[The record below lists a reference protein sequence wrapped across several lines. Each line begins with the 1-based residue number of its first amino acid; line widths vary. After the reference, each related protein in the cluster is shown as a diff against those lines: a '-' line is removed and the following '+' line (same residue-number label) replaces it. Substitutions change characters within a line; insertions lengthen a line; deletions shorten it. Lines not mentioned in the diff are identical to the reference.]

1 MTVRNAEAAWKGSL
15 REGSGVLRLGSGT
28 FESPYSF
35 ASRFEDGTGTNPE
48 ELLGAAHAACYSM
61 ALSSALGRAGFTPS
75 SIHTKA
81 RVHLGK
87 VDEKNRITLIEL
99 ETDAEVPSI
108 SKEKFLEIAEA
119 TKIGCPVSVA
129 LASVEISLKATLN

>member
-1 MTVRNAEAAWKGSL
+1 MAIRKAEAVWRGSL
-15 REGSGVLRLGSGT
+15 REGSGSLKLGSGA

-35 ASRFEDGTGTNPE
+35 ASRFEDGAGTNPE

-75 SIHTKA
+75 SIHTNA
-81 RVHLGK
+81 SVHLGK

-99 ETDAEVPSI
+99 ETEAVVPGI
-108 SKEKFLEIAEA
+108 NPEKFQEIAEA
-119 TKIGCPVSVA
+119 TKSGCPISVA
-129 LASVEISLKATLN
+129 LASVEIRLKATLH

>member
-1 MTVRNAEAAWKGSL
+1 MAIRKADAVWKGNL
-15 REGSGVLRLGSGT
+15 REGSGTLKLGSGA

-35 ASRFEDGTGTNPE
+35 ASRFEDGAGTNPE

-61 ALSSALGRAGFTPS
+61 ALSSALGRAGYTPS

-81 RVHLGK
+81 IVHLGK

-99 ETDAEVPSI
+99 ETEAEIPGI
-108 SKEKFLEIAEA
+108 SPDKFLEIAEA
-119 TKIGCPVSVA
+119 TKSGCPVSVA
-129 LASVEISLKATLN
+129 LASVEIRLKATLL